1 MVMYQGCSNCV
12 CLQVVKAIWA
22 YVKENDLQDP
32 NDKRS
37 ILPDAKLGK
46 ILQGPV
52 TAFSLQKQLSKHF
65 VKSS

>member
-46 ILQGPV
+46 ILQAPV
-52 TAFSLQKQLSKHF
+52 TAFSLNKQLSKHF